1 MPLSWHCS
9 PDQLEHTPLTN
20 QGSQTFTAFTLSLL
34 RCQAAFNNTKMEE
47 TVTEPVKVTEEA
59 TRVAEQFAP
68 IDEDDSELP
77 VEVEVESER

>member
-1 MPLSWHCS
+1 
-9 PDQLEHTPLTN
+9 
-20 QGSQTFTAFTLSLL
+20 
-34 RCQAAFNNTKMEE
+34 MEE
-47 TVTEPVKVTEEA
+47 TVTEPVKVIEEA